1 MKAIIL
7 KHLKEYTKEM
17 EGYSY
22 CGSNPGVSE
31 DDYEEISDKII
42 KDYVEYNTAIK
53 NNLKFLFDDLNDNI
67 SILSNN
73 VYYDVPTLSKRELTI
88 LSNSLES
95 LFYDSDQMTQEEIIT
110 IVNDMNKEFK
120 KYQ

>member
-1 MKAIIL
+1 MKDIIL
-7 KHLKEYTKEM
+7 RILKEYTQEM

-22 CGSNPGVSE
+22 FGSNPGIPE
-31 DDYEEISDKII
+31 DDYDDIADKII
-42 KDYVEYNTAIK
+42 KNYTEYNTQTRID
-53 NNLKFLFDDLNDNI
+53 LKFLFNDLNDNI

-95 LFYDSDQMTQEEIIT
+95 LIYNSDQMTQEEVVT